1 MKKVLFSLRASVITI
16 ILIVAADVYIGS
28 QFAIMIF

>member
-1 MKKVLFSLRASVITI
+1 MFSLRASVITI
-16 ILIVAADVYIGS
+16 ILIVAADVDIGS